1 MAGGDGRGGE
11 PEMIDHWFVSRPRVA
26 GPYVHGVERRMACC
40 DVAWLI
46 EVGVAGDVELGL
58 FRATSG

>member
-1 MAGGDGRGGE
+1 
-11 PEMIDHWFVSRPRVA
+11 MIDHWFVSRPRVA